1 MGVLAESGARYNLPK
16 QTYIKRGLFSVKETI
31 YNSKDNKTTSIS
43 FHTDVTQKGVAWL
56 IKTFNKRKAGFKK
69 S

>member
-1 MGVLAESGARYNLPK
+1 MGVLIESGVRYNLPK
-16 QTYIKRGLFSVKETI
+16 QAYVKKGLFSVKETI
-31 YNSKDNKTTSIS
+31 YNSKDSKTTSIS

-56 IKTFNKRKAGFKK
+56 IKTFSKRKAGFKK